1 MFDSYLP
8 IEVYKMNWENILPP
22 MLDTKQISDSELI
35 LFIKAW
41 RNRQLEASDWTQ
53 LADSPVTNK
62 ADWIAYRRALRD
74 LPKQGPDPK
83 TWVLPEAP

>member
-1 MFDSYLP
+1 
-8 IEVYKMNWENILPP
+8 MNYINICPSSFNP
-22 MLDTKQISDSELI
+22 EDCTDE
-35 LFIKAW
+35 FIADYCKAW
-41 RNRQLEASDWTQ
+41 RNRELAASDWTQ
-53 LADSPVTNK
+53 LGDSPVTNK